1 MNERTNQPT
10 NTPDYNTSGGITI
23 RLRCSKKKVSNK
35 PTNHQFLVRNGQTSN
50 GHMGAT
56 SATRHFGTTK
66 LVPKCN
72 HLETSAPTLS
82 RITGGAVSR
91 RNCPGSEVSRLFVD
105 PVPKDLKTLVP
116 MCLVAEVS
124 ANRPY
129 TALAHEA
136 P

>member
-1 MNERTNQPT
+1 MAIWEP
-10 NTPDYNTSGGITI
+10 
-23 RLRCSKKKVSNK
+23 LR
-35 PTNHQFLVRNGQTSN
+35 PQD
-50 GHMGAT
+50 
-56 SATRHFGTTK
+56 
-66 LVPKCN
+66 
-72 HLETSAPTLS
+72 TSAPTLS

-136 P
+136 PWSNEAIGSTEDKEIHNALYSSLATSHDVLVEVADDGPVVGEALSRLQTDLRRSAWDNRKS